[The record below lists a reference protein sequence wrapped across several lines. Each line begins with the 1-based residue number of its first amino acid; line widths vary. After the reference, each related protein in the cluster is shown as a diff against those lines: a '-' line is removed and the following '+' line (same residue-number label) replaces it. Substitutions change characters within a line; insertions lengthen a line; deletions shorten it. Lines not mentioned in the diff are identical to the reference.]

1 MTVAAAEVSPQ
12 ILPRD
17 QHPVSRRNISRNTL
31 KVLYRLQDAG
41 HRAYLVG
48 GGVRDLMMG
57 RQPKDFDVA
66 TSARPEEVRRVFRNA
81 RIIGRRFRLVHV
93 HFHDE
98 IVEVATF
105 RRGANPQDPQPAEG
119 GGKADLLITD
129 DNTWG
134 GPLEDA
140 FRRDFTVNA
149 LFYNPEDFTVIDYV
163 GGLEDLERKLIRVIG
178 DPDVRFQ
185 EDPVRMLRACE
196 FAGRLGFSI
205 EAGTQQGVHRHRKA
219 IEKAAPARL
228 TEELIALARCGRAGA
243 AFQWVLEL
251 GLLEVLMPE
260 AYAMV
265 SARGPGVGDFG
276 QVLPTL
282 DTLVAEGRTMSD
294 AGVLAALLLPHVLL
308 RRFDVEAINGRP
320 LTRAGIQQLVRE
332 CIEPF
337 LRRYALAK
345 QRASDV
351 LYAILGFHRLC
362 EPMKTFGERLRVAQK
377 PYFADAVL
385 LFEVLVRATGEGDEE
400 LGHWQAAARRRGAS
414 PVVRVDAG
422 GAAAAAA
429 PGAGVAAGEGTVRR
443 RRRRRPRPRT

>member
-1 MTVAAAEVSPQ
+1 VTVAAEVSPR
-12 ILPRD
+12 IVPRD
-17 QHPVSRRNISRNTL
+17 QHPISRRNISKHTL
-31 KVLYRLQDAG
+31 KVLYRLHDAG

-66 TSARPEEVRRVFRNA
+66 TSARPEEVRRIFRNA

-105 RRGANPQDPQPAEG
+105 RRGANPQDQEG
-119 GGKADLLITD
+119 EKADLLITD
-129 DNTWG
+129 DNTYG
-134 GPLEDA
+134 DPLEDA

-149 LFYNPEDFTVIDYV
+149 LFYNIEDFSVIDYV

-205 EAGTQQGVHRHRKA
+205 EARTQQGVHRHRKA

-243 AFQWVLEL
+243 AFQWALEL

-265 SARGPGVGDFG
+265 SARGPGEGDFG
-276 QVLPTL
+276 RVLPTL
-282 DTLVAEGRTMSD
+282 DALVAEGRVMSD

-320 LTRAGIQQLVRE
+320 LTRAGIQELVRE
-332 CIEPF
+332 CVEPF
-337 LRRYALAK
+337 LRRYTLAK

-362 EPMKTFGERLRVAQK
+362 EPMKSFGERLRVAQK
-377 PYFADAVL
+377 PYFADALL
-385 LFEVLVRATGEGDEE
+385 LFDVLVRATGEGEEE
-400 LGHWQAAARRRGAS
+400 LAHWQAAAKRRAAS
-414 PVVRVDAG
+414 PVVRVDAAPA
-422 GAAAAAA
+422 GAPAA
-429 PGAGVAAGEGTVRR
+429 EGTTEGAVRR
-443 RRRRRPRPRT
+443 RRRRRPRRR